1 MSDVAVLIADMVRAG
16 VDPELIGRTAAALSA
31 REPVKIIDDQ
41 AERRRAKDRE
51 RKRLRNSAES
61 VESADVV
68 SPKKETSPTPPKE
81 KTTPSVSEDKS
92 SSITPRAALET
103 VLDTERAAAVLDHR
117 KRIGKPLT
125 AYAAKTLAAKL
136 AQWPDPNFAA
146 DEMISNGWQGF
157 KPEWLEKRTAPQN
170 QATAPPKKTTHASM
184 WTDEAIAFGIIDEPA
199 STQDRRLDAR
209 LPGGQDQGSNF
220 SRRIAVS

>member
-1 MSDVAVLIADMVRAG
+1 MSDVASLIADMVRAG
-16 VDPELIGRTAAALSA
+16 VDPDLIGRTAAALSR
-31 REPVKIIDDQ
+31 REPVKIMDEQ

-61 VESADVV
+61 ADEV

-81 KTTPSVSEDKS
+81 KTTPSSSEDKS

-103 VLDTERAAAVLDHR
+103 VLDAERAAAVLEHR

-125 AYAAKTLAAKL
+125 AHAAKLIAAKL

-157 KPEWLEKRTAPQN
+157 KPEWLERRTAPQN
-170 QATAPPKKTTHASM
+170 QSTAPPKKPTLASM
-184 WTDEAIAFGIIDEPA
+184 WTEEAKALGIIDEPA
-199 STQDRRLDAR
+199 SQQDRRLGAS
-209 LPGGQDQGSNF
+209 LPGGHDQGADF
-220 SRRIAVS
+220 ARRIASA